1 MADSFTEVTSQNW
14 FSRIGESIKG
24 ILFGIIVIP
33 VTIVLLWWNE
43 GRAVTTAN
51 SLKEG
56 AAAVVHV
63 AADKVDPAND
73 KKLVHVTGD
82 AKAPGPVV
90 DADYGLSVPALRL
103 VRTEEIYQ
111 WVENKKTEQKQKVGG
126 CEETTT
132 TYIYD
137 KKWVDE
143 PVKSSEFKKPEGH
156 TNQGDL
162 ISGNANISAEKVTL
176 GAFDVPEDFVKQM
189 GSPIKRAVTDADL
202 ATLPADLKEGTKIQD
217 GAFYIGPNPKEPK
230 IGDVRVSFEIVKP
243 GTFSI
248 LAAQLGDT
256 FEPYQTKAGD
266 AIDSIEEG
274 TVSSEKMF
282 KDVARANTMETRLW
296 SFRGSLVLLVTP
308 QTGANTIETWLVRFF
323 GFLFMAFGFM
333 AIMKPLSVLG
343 SVIPF
348 IGNIIGM
355 GTGLISFVLAGAIS
369 FLVIAIAWI
378 FVRPLLG
385 IAMLALAIGAFIYT
399 RKLAAASKPAA
410 A

>member
-1 MADSFTEVTSQNW
+1 MADSYTEVTSQNW
-14 FSRIGESIKG
+14 FSRIRESIKG

-33 VTIVLLWWNE
+33 IMIVLLWWNE

-82 AKAPGPVV
+82 AKADGPVV
-90 DADYGLSVPALRL
+90 DTDYGVSVPALRL

-111 WVENKKTEQKQKVGG
+111 WEEHKKSETKQKVGG
-126 CEETTT
+126 GEETTT
-132 TYIYD
+132 TYSYD
-137 KKWVDE
+137 KKWVDK
-143 PVKSSEFKKPEGH
+143 PVKSSEFKKPDGH
-156 TNQGDL
+156 TNEGDL
-162 ISGNANISAEKVTL
+162 ISGNANISADKVTL
-176 GAFDVPEDFVKQM
+176 GAFAVPENFVKQM
-189 GSPIKRAVTDADL
+189 GSPIKSALTDADL
-202 ATLPADLKEGTKIQD
+202 AKLPADLKEGTKIQD
-217 GAFYIGPNPKEPK
+217 GAFYFGEKPKDPK
-230 IGDVRVSFEIVKP
+230 IGDVRVSYEIVKP

-248 LAAQLGDT
+248 LAEQLDGT

-266 AIDSIEEG
+266 PIDFIEEG
-274 TVSSEKMF
+274 TISAEKMF
-282 KDVARANTMETRLW
+282 KDAAKAN
-296 SFRGSLVLLVTP
+296 
-308 QTGANTIETWLVRFF
+308 AIETWVIRFL

-348 IGNIIGM
+348 IGDLIGM
-355 GTGLISFVLAGAIS
+355 GTGLISFVLAATIS

-385 IAMLALAIGAFIYT
+385 IVMLALAIGAFIYM
-399 RKLAAASKPAA
+399 RKLAAASKPATA
-410 A
+410 

>member
-1 MADSFTEVTSQNW
+1 MADSYTEVTSQGW
-14 FSRIGESIKG
+14 FSRIGDSIKG

-82 AKAPGPVV
+82 AKAEGPVV
-90 DADYGLSVPALRL
+90 DTDYGVSAPALRL
-103 VRTEEIYQ
+103 VRSEEIYQ
-111 WVENKKTEQKQKVGG
+111 WVEDKKTEKKEKVGG
-126 CEETTT
+126 SEETTT
-132 TYIYD
+132 TYTYD

-156 TNQGDL
+156 TNEGDL

-202 ATLPADLKEGTKIQD
+202 AALPADLKEVTKIQD
-217 GAFYIGPNPKEPK
+217 GAFYIGPNPKEPEV
-230 IGDVRVSFEIVKP
+230 GDVCVSFKIVKP

-248 LAAQLGDT
+248 LAAQIEET

-266 AIDSIEEG
+266 AIDFIEEG
-274 TVSSEKMF
+274 TVSAETMF
-282 KDVARANTMETRLW
+282 KNAASANSM
-296 SFRGSLVLLVTP
+296 
-308 QTGANTIETWLVRFF
+308 ITWLVRFL

-333 AIMKPLSVLG
+333 AIMRPLSVLG

-348 IGNIIGM
+348 IGSIIGM
-355 GTGLISFVLAGAIS
+355 GTGLISFALAGAIS
-369 FLVIAIAWI
+369 LLVIAIAWI

-385 IAMLALAIGAFIYT
+385 IAVLALAIGAFIYT

>member
-1 MADSFTEVTSQNW
+1 MADSYTEVTSQNW

-24 ILFGIIVIP
+24 ILFGIIIIP
-33 VTIVLLWWNE
+33 VTIILLWWNE

-63 AADKVDPAND
+63 AADKVDAANE
-73 KKLVHVTGD
+73 KKLVHLTGD
-82 AKAPGPVV
+82 AKAAEAVV
-90 DADYGLSVPALRL
+90 DPDYGVSAPALRL
-103 VRTEEIYQ
+103 VRSEEIYQ
-111 WVENKKTEQKQKVGG
+111 WVENQKSETKQKVGG
-126 CEETTT
+126 GEETTT
-132 TYIYD
+132 TYTYD
-137 KKWVDE
+137 KKWVDA
-143 PVKSSEFKKPEGH
+143 PVNSAEFKKPDGH
-156 TNQGDL
+156 TNEGEL
-162 ISGNANISAEKVTL
+162 IAGNKNISAENVTL
-176 GAFDVPEDFVKQM
+176 GAFKVPEGFVSRM
-189 GSPIKRAVTDADL
+189 GSPTKYAVTDDDL
-202 ATLPADLKEGTKIQD
+202 AKLPADLKEGTQIQA
-217 GAFYIGPNPKEPK
+217 GAFYFGAKPDAPAV
-230 IGDVRVSFEIVKP
+230 GDLRTSFEIVKP

-248 LAAQLGDT
+248 MAAQLGDT

-266 AIDSIEEG
+266 AIDFIEAG
-274 TVSSEKMF
+274 TVSAETMF
-282 KDVARANTMETRLW
+282 KNAA
-296 SFRGSLVLLVTP
+296 S
-308 QTGANTIETWLVRFF
+308 ANTIITWLLRFL

-355 GTGLISFVLAGAIS
+355 GTGLISFVLAATIS
-369 FLVIAIAWI
+369 LIVIAIAWI

-385 IAMLALAIGAFIYT
+385 ILILVLAVGSFIYM

>member
-1 MADSFTEVTSQNW
+1 MADSYTEVTSQNW

-33 VTIVLLWWNE
+33 VMIIVLWWNE

-73 KKLVHVTGD
+73 KKLVHMTGA
-82 AKAPGPVV
+82 AKADGPVV
-90 DADYGLSVPALRL
+90 DTDYGISVPALRL

-111 WVENKKTEQKQKVGG
+111 WVENKKSDKKQKVGG
-126 CEETTT
+126 GEETTT
-132 TYIYD
+132 TYTYD
-137 KKWVDE
+137 KKWEDK
-143 PVKSSEFKKPEGH
+143 PVKSADFKKPDGH
-156 TNQGDL
+156 TNEGDL
-162 ISGNANISAEKVTL
+162 IAGNENISAEKVTL
-176 GAFDVPEDFVKQM
+176 GAFDVPENFVKEM
-189 GSPIKRAVTDADL
+189 GSPMRHAVTDADL
-202 ATLPADLKEGTKIQD
+202 AKLPADLKEGTKIQD
-217 GAFYIGPNPKEPK
+217 GAFYFGENSKEPK
-230 IGDVRVSFEIVKP
+230 IGDVRVSYEIVKP

-266 AIDSIEEG
+266 AIDFIEEG
-274 TVSSEKMF
+274 TVSSEAMF
-282 KDVARANTMETRLW
+282 KHAAST
-296 SFRGSLVLLVTP
+296 
-308 QTGANTIETWLVRFF
+308 NTIITWLVRLG

-348 IGNIIGM
+348 IGDIIGM
-355 GTGLISFVLAGAIS
+355 GTGLISFVLAGTIS

-385 IAMLALAIGAFIYT
+385 IVMLALAIGGFLYM
-399 RKLAAASKPAA
+399 RKLAAASKSAA

>member
-1 MADSFTEVTSQNW
+1 MADSYTEVTSQNW
-14 FSRIGESIKG
+14 FSRIGDSIKG

-82 AKAPGPVV
+82 AKADGPVV
-90 DADYGLSVPALRL
+90 DTVYGLSVPALRM

-111 WVENKKTEQKQKVGG
+111 WVENKKTEKKEKVGG
-126 CEETTT
+126 SEETTT
-132 TYIYD
+132 TYTYE

-143 PVKSSEFKKPEGH
+143 PVKSSEFKHAEGH
-156 TNQGDL
+156 ANVGDL
-162 ISGNANISAEKVTL
+162 IPENENINAENVTL
-176 GAFDVPEDFVKQM
+176 GAFAIPADFVKQM
-189 GSPIKRAVTDADL
+189 GSPVKSAVTDADL
-202 ATLPADLKEGTKIQD
+202 AKLPADLKEGTKIQD
-217 GAFYIGPNPKEPK
+217 GAFYIGQNPKEPK
-230 IGDVRVSFEIVKP
+230 IGDLRVSFEIVKP

-248 LAAQLGDT
+248 LAAQIDGT

-266 AIDSIEEG
+266 AINFIEEG
-274 TVSSEKMF
+274 TVSAEAMF
-282 KDVARANTMETRLW
+282 KNAAAANTM
-296 SFRGSLVLLVTP
+296 
-308 QTGANTIETWLVRFF
+308 ITWVVRFF

-333 AIMKPLSVLG
+333 AMMRPLSVLG
-343 SVIPF
+343 SVVPF

-355 GTGLISFVLAGAIS
+355 GTGLISFVLAGTIS

-385 IAMLALAIGAFIYT
+385 IVMLALAIGGFIYA
-399 RKLAAASKPAA
+399 RKLAAASKPATP
-410 A
+410 

>member
-1 MADSFTEVTSQNW
+1 MADSYTEVTSQNW

-24 ILFGIIVIP
+24 ILFGIIIIP
-33 VTIVLLWWNE
+33 LTIIALWWNE

-73 KKLVHVTGD
+73 KKLVHVTGEAKTD
-82 AKAPGPVV
+82 ALVV
-90 DADYGLSVPALRL
+90 DSHFGVSVPALRL
-103 VRTEEIYQ
+103 VRSEVIYQ
-111 WVENKKTEQKQKVGG
+111 WVESQKSETKQKVGG
-126 CEETTT
+126 GEETTT
-132 TYIYD
+132 TYTYD

-143 PVKSSEFKKPEGH
+143 PVRSSDFKKPEGH
-156 TNQGDL
+156 TNEGDL
-162 ISGNANISAEKVTL
+162 IAGNENMSAEKVKL
-176 GAFDVPEDFVKQM
+176 GAFDVPEKFVKEM
-189 GSPIKRAVTDADL
+189 GSPIARAVTDADL
-202 ATLPADLKEGTKIQD
+202 ATLPADLKDGTKIQD
-217 GAFYIGPNPKEPK
+217 GAFYFGANPKEPK
-230 IGDVRVSFEIVKP
+230 IGDVRVSYEIVKP

-248 LAAQLGDT
+248 LAAQIGET

-266 AIDSIEEG
+266 AIDFIEEG
-274 TVSSEKMF
+274 AVSAETMF
-282 KDVARANTMETRLW
+282 KNAASANSM
-296 SFRGSLVLLVTP
+296 
-308 QTGANTIETWLVRFF
+308 ITWLVRFL

-369 FLVIAIAWI
+369 LLVIAIAWI

-385 IAMLALAIGAFIYT
+385 IAVLALAIGAFVYT

>member
-1 MADSFTEVTSQNW
+1 MSDSYTEVTSKNW

-24 ILFGIIVIP
+24 IIFGIIVIP
-33 VTIVLLWWNE
+33 LTIILLWWNE

-73 KKLVHVTGD
+73 KKLVHVTGEAKTD
-82 AKAPGPVV
+82 APVV
-90 DADYGLSVPALRL
+90 DNEFGVSSPALRL
-103 VRTEEIYQ
+103 VRTEVIYQ
-111 WVENKKTEQKQKVGG
+111 WVEDKKSETKQKVGG
-126 CEETTT
+126 GEETKT
-132 TYIYD
+132 TYTYD

-143 PVKSSEFKKPEGH
+143 PVKSDEFKKPDGH
-156 TNQGDL
+156 KNEGDL
-162 ISGNANISAEKVTL
+162 LAGNANINAAKVTL
-176 GAFDVPEDFVKQM
+176 GAFDVPEAFVKEM
-189 GSPIKRAVTDADL
+189 GSPIARAVTDADL
-202 ATLPADLKEGTKIQD
+202 ATLPADLKDGTQIKD
-217 GAFYIGPNPKEPK
+217 GAFYFGANPKDPK
-230 IGDVRVSFEIVKP
+230 IGDVRVSYEIVKP

-248 LAAQLGDT
+248 LAAQLGET

-266 AIDSIEEG
+266 NLSFIEEG
-274 TVSSEKMF
+274 TVSAEMMF
-282 KDVARANTMETRLW
+282 KNAASAN
-296 SFRGSLVLLVTP
+296 
-308 QTGANTIETWLVRFF
+308 AIITWLVRLG

-355 GTGLISFVLAGAIS
+355 GTGLISFVLAGTIS

-385 IAMLALAIGAFIYT
+385 IVLLVLAIGGFIYM
-399 RKLAAASKPAA
+399 RKLAAASKPAVA
-410 A
+410 